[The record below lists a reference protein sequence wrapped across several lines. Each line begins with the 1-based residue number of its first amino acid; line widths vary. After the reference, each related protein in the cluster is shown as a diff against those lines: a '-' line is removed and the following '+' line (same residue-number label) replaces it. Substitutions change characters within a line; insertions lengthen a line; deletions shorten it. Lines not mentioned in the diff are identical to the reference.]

1 SGVYPRTLFTMPIT
15 GSHPEKGIR
24 LELALK
30 PASEADAEK
39 RVSYRGRIV
48 TPDAEFA
55 FEAFIADSGEV
66 TAKSDAPADLTEKT
80 RLVVRTAVRHATSE
94 KSPLPR
100 RIVRWRGDK

>member
-1 SGVYPRTLFTMPIT
+1 MPIT

-24 LELALK
+24 IELTLG
-30 PASEADAEK
+30 EAPDQ
-39 RVSYRGRIV
+39 RVKYEGVVV

-55 FEAFIADSGEV
+55 LEAVIAEGGEV
-66 TAKSDAPADLTEKT
+66 TVTSTAPAEIAEKT
-80 RLVVRTAVRHATSE
+80 RLLVRMAVRHAASE